1 MWHCG
6 FPYKKEIRTE
16 DIQNRV
22 FELSCSWA
30 SSAMLQPPSSPAQ
43 RSSALEQSVETV
55 L

>member
-16 DIQNRV
+16 DIQNLSLSSLVR
-22 FELSCSWA
+22 ELH
-30 SSAMLQPPSSPAQ
+30 LQCCNLPHPQ
-43 RSSALEQSVETV
+43 HSSALGESVETV